1 MKIILRL
8 LNIDITDKNYSMV
21 ILYQEFIKNPLD
33 YIKNSY
39 AHLGFD
45 MTTKTENDIQE
56 YISQDRN
63 KSMSSHNYSLGE
75 FGLTE
80 KKVKD
85 QFRDYMLNYDF

>member
-1 MKIILRL
+1 MILA
-8 LNIDITDKNYSMV
+8 
-21 ILYQEFIKNPLD
+21 IKNLLKVHFD